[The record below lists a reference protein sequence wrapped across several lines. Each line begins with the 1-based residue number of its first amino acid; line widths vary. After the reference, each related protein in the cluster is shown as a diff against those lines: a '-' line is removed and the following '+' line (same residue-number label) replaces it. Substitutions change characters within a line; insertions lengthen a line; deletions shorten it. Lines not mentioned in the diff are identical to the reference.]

1 MELIKIGNVVDMD
14 RILDKHTLRKDRRN
28 SKSLKAHRGPIQ
40 ALW

>member
-1 MELIKIGNVVDMD
+1 MELMKIGDTADME

-28 SKSLKAHRGPIQ
+28 SLTLKAHRGPIR